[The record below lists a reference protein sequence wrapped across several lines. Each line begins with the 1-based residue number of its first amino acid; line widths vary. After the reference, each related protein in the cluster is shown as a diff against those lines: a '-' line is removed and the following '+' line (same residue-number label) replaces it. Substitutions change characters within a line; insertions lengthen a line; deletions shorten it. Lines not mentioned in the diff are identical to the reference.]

1 MLNIKF
7 ISELNSLIYNVNMKK
22 IFCFIILT
30 FISACSQESAQTV
43 TSEDIAKNAD
53 GALPAFFQC
62 LRDNDVTLVS
72 AHRGGPIE
80 GYPENAIETFERTTE
95 NASVVVELDVVKSK
109 DDQLFILHDSTLER
123 TTTLSGLVKNTNWL
137 DIKEA
142 TLKDNGGNITDFH
155 PPSLSETLNWAKGKA
170 LLQIDMKPP
179 LNVNDV
185 VEEVIKSK
193 AEGRVFYIAYSIE
206 DAQKIL
212 EKLPNAFVS
221 IGLANQAE
229 LERLL
234 DSGIDT
240 HQIHSLTPNVEQNK
254 QFLKTLNSYGITTV
268 GLTFDL
274 AFENTSFAE
283 RVNWQEVVNQYQA
296 RADSGIEILAS
307 NKPVDAFK
315 ALSEDPE
322 YRKALLSCL
331 NNL

>member
-1 MLNIKF
+1 MKR
-7 ISELNSLIYNVNMKK
+7 IYC
-22 IFCFIILT
+22 IIILT
-30 FISACSQESAQTV
+30 FISACSQEPSQTV
-43 TSEDIAKNAD
+43 TSEDIAKYAD
-53 GALPAFFQC
+53 GALSAFFQC

-80 GYPENAIETFERTTE
+80 GYPENALETFERTTA
-95 NASVVVELDVVKSK
+95 NAAVIVELDVVKSK
-109 DDQLFILHDSTLER
+109 DGQLFILHDNTLDR
-123 TTTLSGLVKNTNWL
+123 TTTLSGAVKDTNWK
-137 DIKEA
+137 DIKDA
-142 TLKDNGGNITDFH
+142 ALKDNRGNITVFN
-155 PPSLSETLNWAKGKA
+155 PPSLSETLNWAKKKV

-185 VEEVIKSK
+185 VDEVIKSN

-229 LERLL
+229 LELLL
-234 DSGIDT
+234 DSDIDT
-240 HQIHSLTPNVEQNK
+240 HQIHSLTPNVEKNK

-274 AFENTSFAE
+274 AFENNSFAE
-283 RVNWQEVVNQYQA
+283 RVNWQEVVKQYQV

-315 ALSEDPE
+315 ALSKDQE
-322 YRKALLSCL
+322 YQKTLLFCL
-331 NNL
+331 KDHHID